1 MLVVFSTF
9 ICSLIAQLALRSR
22 CCGGIIIIGIL
33 APLFR
38 LTIGSLAGFNRCHQQ
53 SSREEGDYCPHCL
66 PFEVGGG
73 AHQQL
78 LPHKSRAGDQE
89 FTRYARI
96 AVPTASNNPM
106 VIWSGGSSSA
116 WAYTELGKHERG
128 ALISLGVHSRFN
140 SLVQGGT
147 HRRQLGDRAVK
158 RAQLRRVARS
168 TLVNGF
174 QQSQTPPR
182 WQKRRVRRTRLR
194 SGGECG
200 SPLRQDR
207 RSTLRLLVQRA
218 AKVLTH
224 RFLIQELWDEPT
236 GRSWQSAAR
245 KSRSNLTRRAPCS
258 NLQARTAT
266 EAQAG
271 FAPSASR

>member
-1 MLVVFSTF
+1 MFIPTLALFLLPPCATSEGQSIAVMLVVFSTF

-128 ALISLGVHSRFN
+128 ALISLGVIAVSIHWCKAAPTAD
-140 SLVQGGT
+140 SLGIVPSN
-147 HRRQLGDRAVK
+147 V
-158 RAQLRRVARS
+158 RS
-168 TLVNGF
+168 
-174 QQSQTPPR
+174 
-182 WQKRRVRRTRLR
+182 
-194 SGGECG
+194 CG
-200 SPLRQDR
+200 
-207 RSTLRLLVQRA
+207 A
-218 AKVLTH
+218 
-224 RFLIQELWDEPT
+224 
-236 GRSWQSAAR
+236 
-245 KSRSNLTRRAPCS
+245 
-258 NLQARTAT
+258 
-266 EAQAG
+266 
-271 FAPSASR
+271 